1 MTSAPIAVGASVS
14 TVATFDDATV
24 RAFAELSGDR
34 NPLHLDEEAAAKGRF
49 GRRIVHGALVTA
61 QFSRLLASDLPG
73 PGTIYLEQ
81 QSFFLRPV
89 FVGDTL
95 TISMTVVAVAT
106 DSLRVVLETVAVNAA
121 GKRVVEG
128 RAVVLRPAPQD
139 SP

>member
-1 MTSAPIAVGASVS
+1 MTAAPLTVGDTVSASV
-14 TVATFDDATV
+14 TFDDATV

-34 NPLHLDEEAAAKGRF
+34 NPLHLDDAAAAKGRF

-61 QFSRLLASDLPG
+61 QFSRLLASELPG

-81 QSFFLRPV
+81 QASFLRPV

-95 TISMTVVAVAT
+95 TISMTVVEVAT
-106 DSLRVVLETVAVNAA
+106 DSLRVVLDTIATNAA

-128 RAVVLRPAPQD
+128 RAVVLRPD
-139 SP
+139 SEESP